1 MNQKRRNVLHTAL
14 DGLARLRDSIDKDKA
29 IDILKTCQQQVD
41 KCANEEEDALDSLP
55 DSFRWSR
62 RYDDMTD
69 NITDLNNASGELDAM
84 IETCQNA
91 NVFLYDSIKEDAIK
105 AVNSIIKAINR

>member
-1 MNQKRRNVLHTAL
+1 MNQKRRKVLHTVL
-14 DGLARLRDSIDKDKA
+14 DGLARLRDPIDKEEA
-29 IDILKTCQQQVD
+29 IDILKACQKQVD
-41 KCANEEEDALDSLP
+41 ICTNEEEAALDSLS

-69 NITDLNNASGELDAM
+69 NISDLYDASGELDVM

-91 NVFLYDSIKEDAIK
+91 SAFLYDSIKEDAIK